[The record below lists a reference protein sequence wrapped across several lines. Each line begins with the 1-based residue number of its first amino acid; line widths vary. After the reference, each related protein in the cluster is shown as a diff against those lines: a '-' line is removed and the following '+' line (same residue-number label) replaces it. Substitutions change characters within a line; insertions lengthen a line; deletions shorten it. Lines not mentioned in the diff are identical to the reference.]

1 MTDLTYD
8 ILSFEGWDGE
18 RSQGPAMVS
27 TEKLG
32 SDPFV
37 ALFEGQ
43 FPRLHRY
50 LNRLCGDPELASELA
65 QDAFV
70 RLYQRSSPPDDP
82 EAWLFTVGTNL
93 LRNAGS
99 KRARRAYLLDA
110 HRSRAVHSD
119 EAPSPEV
126 TTEAAEDRQ
135 RVRNAIDRL
144 AERERELLMLF
155 SEGYSYREM
164 ATILGLSEA
173 SVGTLLR
180 RAKEAFRTVYEESTH
195 AS

>member
-1 MTDLTYD
+1 M
-8 ILSFEGWDGE
+8 
-18 RSQGPAMVS
+18 
-27 TEKLG
+27 
-32 SDPFV
+32 
-37 ALFEGQ
+37 
-43 FPRLHRY
+43 
-50 LNRLCGDPELASELA
+50 
-65 QDAFV
+65 

-82 EAWLFTVGTNL
+82 VAWLFTVGTNL

-99 KRARRAYLLDA
+99 KRARRAHLLDA

-135 RVRNAIDRL
+135 RVLNAIDRL

-164 ATILGLSEA
+164 ATILCLKES

>member
-8 ILSFEGWDGE
+8 VLLFENWDGE
-18 RSQGPAMVS
+18 PSRGPAVAS
-27 TEKLG
+27 TEKIG

-65 QDAFV
+65 QEAFV
-70 RLYQRSSPPDDP
+70 RLYQRRSPPDDP

-99 KRARRAYLLDA
+99 KRARRARLLDA

-135 RVRNAIDRL
+135 RVRRAIDQL
-144 AERERELLMLF
+144 AERDRELLMLF

-164 ATILGLSEA
+164 ATILRLNQV

-180 RAKEAFRTVYEESTH
+180 RAKDAFRTAFEESTH